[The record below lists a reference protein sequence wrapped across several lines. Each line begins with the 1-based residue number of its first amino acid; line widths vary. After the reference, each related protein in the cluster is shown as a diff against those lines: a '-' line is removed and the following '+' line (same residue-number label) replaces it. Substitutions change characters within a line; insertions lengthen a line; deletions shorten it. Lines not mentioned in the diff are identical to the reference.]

1 MTNNNKMWPKLRKD
15 NKLKIN
21 NVFFFDLPLI
31 KFKKKQTMRHFNF
44 VFDKI
49 QINLFNKKLRNK
61 KQNSSNFL
69 IINKLTRNEKI
80 ESNKIK
86 NFNKRYSNQIQYVFS
101 SFFSLLNKTSFLHKI
116 KTLQIFTKL
125 HKELYNKNGQ

>member
-69 IINKLTRNEKI
+69 IINKLTRNEK
-80 ESNKIK
+80 N
-86 NFNKRYSNQIQYVFS
+86 
-101 SFFSLLNKTSFLHKI
+101 
-116 KTLQIFTKL
+116 
-125 HKELYNKNGQ
+125 